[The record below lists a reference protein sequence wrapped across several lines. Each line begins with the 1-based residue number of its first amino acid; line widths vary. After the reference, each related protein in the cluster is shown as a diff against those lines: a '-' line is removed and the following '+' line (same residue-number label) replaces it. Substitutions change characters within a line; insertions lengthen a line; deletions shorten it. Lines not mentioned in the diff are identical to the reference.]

1 MKILHTA
8 DWHLGKKLDYF
19 ARHDEQVEVLE
30 EIEQIANEQQVDLV
44 LVAGDLFDTFNPPVE
59 SMDLAYRTL
68 KRLAKNGERPV
79 VVIAGNHDSPD
90 RIELP
95 DAFAR
100 ECGILFFGYPQS
112 EIRKGKVGD
121 GFEITQSAAGFI
133 ELKSSH
139 FPHPVRIIT
148 TAYANEYR
156 MNAWLGH
163 DDKEQALRD
172 LLQKH
177 WADLANEFCDEQGV
191 NLLCAHLFMI
201 KEGEKPESEPEG
213 EKPILDVGGAQ
224 VIFSHC
230 IPPTIQ
236 YTALGHLHRLHQVN
250 GAKGLVA
257 YSGSPLAYS
266 FSEAGQAKYLAIVEI
281 EPAKSAEIH
290 QIKLK
295 KGKQLL
301 RAKAQNTAEA
311 QTILLQN
318 PDSLIELTLQ
328 TSDFI
333 NQQEVKDLN
342 NMHSGIIRIV
352 PELINQKEEENKTVI
367 NPLADME
374 TLFIQYFESK
384 KGAKP
389 NDEILQLFKEIQQA
403 E

>member
-8 DWHLGKKLDYF
+8 DWHLGKKLDHF
-19 ARHDEQVEVLE
+19 ARHDEQVEVLA
-30 EIEQIANEQQVDLV
+30 EIEQIAEEHAVDLI

-59 SMDLAYRTL
+59 SMELAYRTL
-68 KRLAKNGERPV
+68 KRLAKNGDRPV

-112 EIRKGKVGD
+112 EIKKGIVGN
-121 GFEITQSAAGFI
+121 GFEITQSAPGFV
-133 ELKSSH
+133 ELKSSKFH
-139 FPHPVRIIT
+139 NPVRIIT

-163 DDKEQALRD
+163 DDKEQALRE

-177 WADLANEFCDEQGV
+177 WLDLTDQYCDEQGI
-191 NLLCAHLFMI
+191 NILCAHLFLI
-201 KEGEKPESEPEG
+201 KEGEKAEAEPEG

-224 VIFSHC
+224 VIFSNC
-230 IPPTIQ
+230 IPQAIQ
-236 YTALGHLHRLHQVN
+236 YTALGHLHRMHQVN
-250 GAKGLVA
+250 GANGLVA

-266 FSEAGQAKYLAIVEI
+266 FSEAGQEKFVAIVALELAK
-281 EPAKSAEIH
+281 PA
-290 QIKLK
+290 QIQKIPLS
-295 KGKQLL
+295 KGKKLL
-301 RAKAQNTAEA
+301 SVKAQNTEEA
-311 QTILLQN
+311 KAILLQN
-318 PDSLIELTLQ
+318 QDCLIELTLQ

-333 NQQEVKDLN
+333 NQLEVKELN
-342 NMHSGIIRIV
+342 SMHQGIIRIV
-352 PELINQKEEENKTVI
+352 PEFINQKSVATKTVI
-367 NPLADME
+367 DPLADME
-374 TLFIQYFESK
+374 TLFVQYFESK

>member
-8 DWHLGKKLDYF
+8 DWHLGKKLDHF
-19 ARHDEQVEVLE
+19 ARHDEQVDVLA
-30 EIEQIANEQQVDLV
+30 EIEQIAEAQQVDLV

-59 SMDLAYRTL
+59 SVELAYRTL

-112 EIRKGKVGD
+112 EIRKGIVGN
-121 GFEITQSAAGFI
+121 GFEITQSAPGFVEI
-133 ELKSSH
+133 SSSK
-139 FPHPVRIIT
+139 FECPVRVIT

-177 WADLANEFCDEQGV
+177 WTDLANEFCNDEGI

-224 VIFSHC
+224 VIFSNS
-230 IPPTIQ
+230 IPNAIQ
-236 YTALGHLHRLHQVN
+236 FTALGHLHRMHQIS
-250 GAKGLVA
+250 GASGLVA

-266 FSEAGQAKYLAIVEI
+266 FSEAGQVKYITLVEV
-281 EPAKSAEIH
+281 EPAQMAR
-290 QIKLK
+290 IKPIPLT
-295 KGKQLL
+295 KGKKLI
-301 RAKAQNTAEA
+301 RFKAKNTDEA
-311 QTILLQN
+311 KTVLIDN
-318 PDSLIELTLQ
+318 PDALVELTLQ
-328 TSDFI
+328 TNDFI
-333 NQQEVKDLN
+333 NQNEVKMLNDL
-342 NMHSGIIRIV
+342 HSGIIRIIPDFV
-352 PELINQKEEENKTVI
+352 NQKTMESKNTI
-367 NPLADME
+367 DHLADME